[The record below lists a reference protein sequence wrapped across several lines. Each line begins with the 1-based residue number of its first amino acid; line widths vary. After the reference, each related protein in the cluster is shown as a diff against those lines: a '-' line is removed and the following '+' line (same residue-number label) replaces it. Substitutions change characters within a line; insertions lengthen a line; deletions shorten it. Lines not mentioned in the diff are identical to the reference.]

1 MKILAIES
9 SSRVATCAV
18 MDDENLLGEYIIND
32 KMTHSKKL
40 MPAIR
45 GLMNSLDLKPGD
57 IDVYAGAVG
66 PGSFTGLRI
75 GLASIK
81 GMAHAHEKKV
91 IGINTMDALAF
102 NMPYAEGIVVPMM
115 DARRDRVYT
124 GIYKWENGVFYT
136 IMKQDVLPV
145 EEIIDI
151 LLERNERIV
160 INGDGGVKYRDIFVE
175 KLGDKVMFSPNSTN
189 MPRASSVAELAM
201 MKVKNGKTMD
211 YRKLVPD
218 YLRKSQ
224 AERQYDKRMQE
235 TDEK

>member
-45 GLMNSLDLKPGD
+45 ELMNSLDLKPED

-81 GMAHAHEKKV
+81 AMAHAHEKEV
-91 IGINTMDALAF
+91 IGIPTIDALAF
-102 NMPYAEGIVVPMM
+102 NIPYAEGIVVPMM

-124 GIYKWENGVFYT
+124 GIYKWEDGAFYT
-136 IMKQDVLPV
+136 IMEQDVLPV
-145 EEIIDI
+145 EEMIDI
-151 LLERNERIV
+151 LLKRNERII
-160 INGDGGVKYRDIFVE
+160 INGDGAKKYREILVE
-175 KLGDKVMFSPNSTN
+175 RLKERVMFSPNSTN
-189 MPRASSVAELAM
+189 MPRASSVAELALR
-201 MKVKNGKTMD
+201 KIKDGKGID

-224 AERQYDKRMQE
+224 AEREYDMRMNGKYE
-235 TDEK
+235 E